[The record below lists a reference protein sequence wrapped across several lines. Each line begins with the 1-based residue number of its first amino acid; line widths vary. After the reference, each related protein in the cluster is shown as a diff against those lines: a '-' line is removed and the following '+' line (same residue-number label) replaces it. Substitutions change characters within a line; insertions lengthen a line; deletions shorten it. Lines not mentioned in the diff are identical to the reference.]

1 MCVASRRSVTPSGSS
16 RRPESEL
23 TVHEPGPGGGGLGHR
38 PDDYGADRTP
48 DGRVRVLV
56 TGLGA
61 TTPLAGDVPGTWA
74 GLLAARSGV
83 RALTEDWAATLP
95 VRFAGRAAIEPVEE
109 IGRVRARRMDRCEQ
123 FAVVAA
129 RQAWADA
136 DLGPL
141 PGASR
146 ATAEGG
152 EGGQV
157 DPGGAVDPGDAAPVV
172 DPTRLAVVVGTGI
185 GGTITLMDQYDILKE
200 RGARRVSP
208 FTVPMLMPNGPA
220 GWVSIE
226 TGARAGVH
234 SPVSACASGNEAL
247 VWGLDLLRA
256 GRADVV
262 IAGGTEAAI
271 HPLPIAAFA
280 SMTALSTRNEEPA
293 AASRPYD
300 KARDGFV
307 LGEGAGILVLET
319 VAHARARG
327 AKVYAELAGAG
338 SSADAHNIV
347 QPDPVGRGAARAM
360 ELALADADL
369 PAADLAHLNAHAT
382 STTQGDIAESIA
394 INQVLGP
401 DIAHV
406 AVSATKSVTGH
417 LLGATGAVEA
427 IATVLALYSRLAPP
441 TANLEALDGEI
452 ELDVVTGEPRVLP
465 DGPIAALNNSF
476 GFGGA
481 NVAVAFRSVA

>member
-1 MCVASRRSVTPSGSS
+1 MTPSGSS

-23 TVHEPGPGGGGLGHR
+23 TVETSGPTGTGLGHH
-38 PDDYGADRTP
+38 PDDYGPDRTSG
-48 DGRVRVLV
+48 GRVRVLV

-95 VRFAGRAAIEPVEE
+95 VRFAGRAAVEPLEE

-136 DLGPL
+136 ELGAL
-141 PGASR
+141 PGGPGSA
-146 ATAEGG
+146 G
-152 EGGQV
+152 EGG
-157 DPGGAVDPGDAAPVV
+157 GADVAVAASVV
-172 DPTRLAVVVGTGI
+172 DPSRLAVVVGTGI

-347 QPDPVGRGAARAM
+347 QPDPVGVGATRAM
-360 ELALADADL
+360 ELALADAAL
-369 PAADLAHLNAHAT
+369 PSGELAHLNAHAT
-382 STTQGDIAESIA
+382 STSQGDIAESIA
-394 INQVLGP
+394 INRVLGP
-401 DIAHV
+401 EVGHV

-427 IATVLALYSRLAPP
+427 IATVLALSSRLAPP

-452 ELDVVTGEPRVLP
+452 ELDVVSGEPRALP

-481 NVAVAFRSVA
+481 NVAVAFRSVT

>member
-1 MCVASRRSVTPSGSS
+1 
-16 RRPESEL
+16 
-23 TVHEPGPGGGGLGHR
+23 
-38 PDDYGADRTP
+38 
-48 DGRVRVLV
+48 VRVLV

-74 GLLAARSGV
+74 GLLAARSGI

-95 VRFAGRAAIEPVEE
+95 VRFAGRVAVEPLEQ

-136 DLGPL
+136 ELGPL
-141 PGASR
+141 PGA
-146 ATAEGG
+146 EGAG
-152 EGGQV
+152 DE
-157 DPGGAVDPGDAAPVV
+157 AAAGDAPPQVGPVV

-200 RGARRVSP
+200 KGARRVSP

-262 IAGGTEAAI
+262 LAGGTEAAI

-280 SMTALSTRNEEPA
+280 SMTALSTRNEEPT

-319 VAHARARG
+319 VTHARARG

-347 QPDPVGRGAARAM
+347 QPDPVGKGATRAM
-360 ELALADADL
+360 HLAMTDAGL
-369 PAADLAHLNAHAT
+369 VPAEVAHLNAHAT
-382 STTQGDIAESIA
+382 STPQGDIAESIA
-394 INQVLGP
+394 INEVLGA
-401 DIAHV
+401 DVTHV

-427 IATVLALYSRLAPP
+427 IATVLALYSRSAPP

-452 ELDVVTGEPRVLP
+452 ELDVVSGEPRALP
-465 DGPIAALNNSF
+465 AGPIAALNNSF

>member
-1 MCVASRRSVTPSGSS
+1 MGT
-16 RRPESEL
+16 
-23 TVHEPGPGGGGLGHR
+23 GLGHR
-38 PDDYGADRTP
+38 PDDYGPDRTA

-95 VRFAGRAAIEPVEE
+95 VRFAGRAAVEPVEE

-129 RQAWADA
+129 RQAWTDA

-141 PGASR
+141 PGGRGA
-146 ATAEGG
+146 ADADPDGETAE
-152 EGGQV
+152 
-157 DPGGAVDPGDAAPVV
+157 DLASAAPAV

-280 SMTALSTRNEEPA
+280 SMTALSTRNDEPT

-360 ELALADADL
+360 ELALTDADL

-382 STTQGDIAESIA
+382 STTQGDIAESLA
-394 INQVLGP
+394 INQVLGTEVS
-401 DIAHV
+401 HV

-427 IATVLALYSRLAPP
+427 IATVLALYARLAPP

-452 ELDVVTGEPRVLP
+452 ELDVVSGEPRALP